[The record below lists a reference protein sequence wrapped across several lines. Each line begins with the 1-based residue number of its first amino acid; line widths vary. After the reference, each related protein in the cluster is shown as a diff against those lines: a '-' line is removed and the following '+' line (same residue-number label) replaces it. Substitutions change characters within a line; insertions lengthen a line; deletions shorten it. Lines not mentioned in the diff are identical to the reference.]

1 MPDRPTPIDSAK
13 AAARIA
19 TIILIGM
26 IGFSLLRALFSP
38 AEPGK
43 PHFDWSLSLRFSFL
57 IATVS
62 FIALF
67 VWNQATAAHA
77 QPAVDILAEGISS
90 VDPTRPPMFGFIAM
104 EYYWL
109 VMNRTYVIFIAP
121 EGLYGWLA
129 QGPVTASNR
138 TYFEP
143 YQRMLLD
150 EHFIRNHT
158 AIQKLSS
165 LPGGFFFG
173 RSEIASVADD
183 DRKRWGSS
191 GLPHTGTIR
200 VCLVSGITR
209 EFIVLGNMHTGR
221 ITHKIAS
228 IAGVRATP
236 VA

>member
-1 MPDRPTPIDSAK
+1 M
-13 AAARIA
+13 
-19 TIILIGM
+19 
-26 IGFSLLRALFSP
+26 
-38 AEPGK
+38 EPGK
-43 PHFDWSLSLRFSFL
+43 SHFDWIVTLRFSFL
-57 IATVS
+57 LGVVL

-67 VWNQATAAHA
+67 VWNQAAAARA
-77 QPAVDILAEGISS
+77 QPAVDILTEGISS
-90 VDPTRPPMFGFIAM
+90 ADPARHPIFGFVAM

-129 QGPVTASNR
+129 QGSVAASNH

-143 YQRMLLD
+143 YRRMLLD
-150 EHFIRNHT
+150 ERLMRNHT

-165 LPGGFFFG
+165 LPGGFFFA
-173 RSEIASVADD
+173 RSEIASIADD
-183 DRKRWGSS
+183 DRKKWGAG

-200 VCLVSGITR
+200 VRLVSGMSR

-221 ITHKIAS
+221 ITHKIGS
-228 IAGVRATP
+228 IVGVRATP